1 MLCQENNTIYNG
13 HQNPQFCLKGWF
25 DTQMGA
31 RLVACNPG
39 DRCGMPVQKKKEEES
54 QLAKISRDSSKITV
68 EQLHGLMSQ
77 VIKDTL
83 FNSVMSSATTP
94 GAMSAETSTSTTDSS
109 GPEPM
114 VEA

>member
-1 MLCQENNTIYNG
+1 LQ
-13 HQNPQFCLKGWF
+13 
-25 DTQMGA
+25 
-31 RLVACNPG
+31 
-39 DRCGMPVQKKKEEES
+39 EES

-83 FNSVMSSATTP
+83 FNSVTSSAATAP
-94 GAMSAETSTSTTDSS
+94 VAMSAEASAVATDSS

>member
-1 MLCQENNTIYNG
+1 MSFIY
-13 HQNPQFCLKGWF
+13 LKEVF
-25 DTQMGA
+25 DSLLQ
-31 RLVACNPG
+31 
-39 DRCGMPVQKKKEEES
+39 EES

-83 FNSVMSSATTP
+83 FNSVMSNAAAAAASVAIS
-94 GAMSAETSTSTTDSS
+94 GETSALSTDSS